1 MNKSLDNLLRLP
13 DDEFKQIFEN
23 ETLGNIYGCI
33 NLVKSMM
40 IDMNRAYKALPE
52 NVEKY
57 LKLDME
63 FLMANLQDKLH
74 ILESIKADKQE
85 NRTLKFGLPTQTH

>member
-23 ETLGNIYGCI
+23 ETLGNVHGCI

-40 IDMNRAYKALPE
+40 IDMNRTYNALPE
-52 NVEKY
+52 NVEKD
-57 LKLDME
+57 LKLDIE

-74 ILESIKADKQE
+74 ILEKIKADKGE
-85 NRTLKFGLPTQTH
+85 KRTLKFGLPTQTH

>member
-23 ETLGNIYGCI
+23 ETLGNVHGCI

-40 IDMNRAYKALPE
+40 VDMNRAYKALPKT
-52 NVEKY
+52 EKA
-57 LKLDME
+57 LVLDME
-63 FLMANLQDKLH
+63 FLMANLQDKLN
-74 ILESIKADKQE
+74 ILETIKSDKQE
-85 NRTLKFGLPTQTH
+85 KRTLKFGLPTQTH

>member
-23 ETLGNIYGCI
+23 ETLGNIHGCI

-52 NVEKY
+52 KVEKE

-63 FLMANLQDKLH
+63 FLMANLKDKQN
-74 ILESIKADKQE
+74 ILEAIKKE
-85 NRTLKFGLPTQTH
+85 KYEKRNLKFDLPSK

>member
-23 ETLGNIYGCI
+23 ETLGNVHGCI
-33 NLVKSMM
+33 NLVKSMI

-52 NVEKY
+52 DVEKD

-63 FLMANLQDKLH
+63 FLMANLKDKQN
-74 ILESIKADKQE
+74 ILEAIKKE
-85 NRTLKFGLPTQTH
+85 KHEKRKLKFDLPSK

>member
-13 DDEFKQIFEN
+13 DDEFKQVFEN
-23 ETLGNIYGCI
+23 ETLGNVHGCI

-40 IDMNRAYKALPE
+40 IDMNHAYKALPE
-52 NVEKY
+52 NVEKD

-63 FLMANLQDKLH
+63 FLMANLKDKQN
-74 ILESIKADKQE
+74 ILEVIKQE
-85 NRTLKFGLPTQTH
+85 KHEKRKLKFDLPSK